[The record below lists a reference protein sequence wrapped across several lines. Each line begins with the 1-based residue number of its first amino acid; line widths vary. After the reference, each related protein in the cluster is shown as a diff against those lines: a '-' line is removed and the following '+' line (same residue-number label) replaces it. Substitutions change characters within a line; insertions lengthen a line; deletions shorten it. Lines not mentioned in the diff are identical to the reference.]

1 MAATTGFE
9 FCLGL
14 GAGFDG
20 GVVAYFL
27 ALNAYCR
34 VTGFISPHSSLTSV
48 TPRNRATR
56 SGSTEIQRTHSLGCN
71 SLAAKG
77 LGSVEGFSK

>member
-1 MAATTGFE
+1 MAATTCFE

-20 GVVAYFL
+20 GVIAYFL

-34 VTGFISPHSSLTSV
+34 VTGFIGPYSSLTSV

-56 SGSTEIQRTHSLGCN
+56 
-71 SLAAKG
+71 
-77 LGSVEGFSK
+77 